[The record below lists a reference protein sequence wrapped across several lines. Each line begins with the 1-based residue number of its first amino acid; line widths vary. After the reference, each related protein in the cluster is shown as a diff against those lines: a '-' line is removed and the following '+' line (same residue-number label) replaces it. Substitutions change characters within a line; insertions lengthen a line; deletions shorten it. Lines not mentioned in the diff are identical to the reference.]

1 MFLWTSEI
9 HGEMLRWKCK
19 MAVKSGWSLIW
30 PHSSQALCEDS
41 EVYGEVLLVQDSDIM
56 NGFLVRLVS
65 CMTPKSCNT
74 VINARH

>member
-1 MFLWTSEI
+1 
-9 HGEMLRWKCK
+9 

-41 EVYGEVLLVQDSDIM
+41 VVYGEVLLVQDSDIM

-74 VINARH
+74 VINARHRSELFNKVCESSSSNS